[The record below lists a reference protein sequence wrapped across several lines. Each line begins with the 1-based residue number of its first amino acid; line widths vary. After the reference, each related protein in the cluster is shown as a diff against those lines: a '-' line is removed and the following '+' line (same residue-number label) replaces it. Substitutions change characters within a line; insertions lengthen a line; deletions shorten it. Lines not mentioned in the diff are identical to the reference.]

1 MDTWT
6 VRRSPRKLNSWWK
19 TKKEEPNKIKSYLGR
34 QGQNVK
40 KDEITQKEERRKRN
54 GTHKIQKE
62 KHRVRI
68 VTKKDHMNKS
78 FFYILMKCW

>member
-1 MDTWT
+1 M
-6 VRRSPRKLNSWWK
+6 
-19 TKKEEPNKIKSYLGR
+19 
-34 QGQNVK
+34 K

-68 VTKKDHMNKS
+68 VTKKDHMNKR
-78 FFYILMKCW
+78 FFTYLYKSEIVFGFLFKFPTTD